1 MKRKLKQK
9 KYSNKEFIIVRII
22 AIIFSILY
30 FITRGMHSLPKAIK
44 LPEVLV
50 VPVYIFDI
58 FLPFVVLICWYM
70 CYERYMCLMSAILE
84 EEAKPGATVQIKV
97 NIAVISILGIAM
109 FINGSAF
116 VTYIFKHWEY
126 LDKIQIPIFLW
137 IACTVAWIICFS
149 ISLIML
155 RGERI
160 RKSVF
165 KNIKYIAVLILL
177 IVGSILCYAYAG
189 ERGEEAWYY
198 NMVEEAERG
207 YE

>member
-1 MKRKLKQK
+1 MKSERK
-9 KYSNKEFIIVRII
+9 KYSKKEFIIVRIV

-30 FITRGMHSLPKAIK
+30 FITRSMHVLPKVIE

-50 VPVYIFDI
+50 VPVYFCDI

-70 CYERYMCLMSAILE
+70 CYERYMCLMNAILE
-84 EEAKPGATVQIKV
+84 EEAMLGTTEQIKG
-97 NIAVISILGIAM
+97 NIAVISILGTVT
-109 FINGSAF
+109 FSNGMNF

-126 LDKIQIPIFLW
+126 LDKVRIPISLW
-137 IACTVAWIICFS
+137 IACTVAWIICFA

-165 KNIKYIAVLILL
+165 KNTKYIVVLLL
-177 IVGSILCYAYAG
+177 LVVGSLLCYVYAG
-189 ERGEEAWYY
+189 DRGEVAWYY
-198 NMVEEAERG
+198 NMVEEAEREG
-207 YE
+207 TIE